1 MEKTPKKTKKTWVC
15 KYPCDKCNAAQR
27 RVYIP
32 GTCPHVTASDETLLA
47 RATAWGKKF
56 EAAKRVRLTDRELGA
71 DILHKWIMDSLVE
84 EGTSY
89 IVVERVGAMVRLLQE
104 GVAGTLSGWDDQEV
118 AGDWMM
124 RVNALV
130 GESKP

>member
-1 MEKTPKKTKKTWVC
+1 MKKTPKKTKKTWVC
-15 KYPCDKCNAAQR
+15 KYPCDKCNATQR

-56 EAAKRVRLTDRELGA
+56 EAAKRVRITDRELGA

-84 EGTSY
+84 EGVSY
-89 IVVERVGAMVRLLQE
+89 ILPERVGAMVRLLRE
-104 GVAGTLSGWDDQEV
+104 AVEWVGHYDD
-118 AGDWMM
+118 DYTKWMSEA
-124 RVNALV
+124 RKIV
-130 GESKP
+130 GEGKP